1 MPRPALMRPTF
12 RPSATQPP
20 PAQDA
25 APRAPAPTPSA
36 SAPPQLAVT
45 SAAPAPSPAPAP
57 APAPTPTITTGSAP
71 KAPASAPPA
80 AATQQPPLPAIRSPP
95 AITRTPTSITSA
107 SPVPQKSPPSSSM
120 PSPPGTSSLPSPPK
134 PKTQPSPPS
143 LPSSQAI
150 SRSSPPSPPKPPSPT
165 SPPKPSFPSLKQL
178 SPPTAPTVSPPKPPS
193 PPKPSFPSLKQVT
206 PPMSPDVSSPTKL
219 SSQDVSPPKPA
230 TTTFR
235 PMPRSYMSL
244 QETPPPQSQKTQPS
258 VTPPPFTLPPSQL
271 HSERDRGLKMPP
283 VAEYKTALPP
293 SQLNSEGERGNK
305 IPPEAVNK
313 PVVVQHTVGKPKP
326 FLDSYGSDSQ
336 KPRIGKNVK
345 PKERDIYRK
354 SSDSEDSGVRII
366 TITGENKGA
375 IMELGRG
382 SALNNPHKARSDGVI
397 SEVNYNG
404 KEDMSKLKGKGHNN
418 ATTKPGVPMHAYMN
432 SNVQGINSSIVF
444 NSTCTHNDPG
454 VHLSVTR
461 KPLNGHSHGLQ
472 FKDNAGEKKKGQWL
486 SE

>member
-12 RPSATQPP
+12 RPSANQPP
-20 PAQDA
+20 PAQNA

-36 SAPPQLAVT
+36 FAPPQSSVT
-45 SAAPAPSPAPAP
+45 SAARPAAAAASSPSPAPAP
-57 APAPTPTITTGSAP
+57 APAPAPTPPTTSSAP
-71 KAPASAPPA
+71 KAPASASPA
-80 AATQQPPLPAIRSPP
+80 AATQQPPPP
-95 AITRTPTSITSA
+95 A
-107 SPVPQKSPPSSSM
+107 PSSSM

-150 SRSSPPSPPKPPSPT
+150 SRSIPPSPT
-165 SPPKPSFPSLKQL
+165 SPPKPSFPSLKQV

-193 PPKPSFPSLKQVT
+193 PPKPSVPSLKQVT

-219 SSQDVSPPKPA
+219 SSQDVSSPKPA

-235 PMPRSYMSL
+235 PMPKSYMSL
-244 QETPPPQSQKTQPS
+244 QETPSPQSQKTQPS

-271 HSERDRGLKMPP
+271 LSERDRGFKMPP
-283 VAEYKTALPP
+283 VAENQTTLPP

-313 PVVVQHTVGKPKP
+313 PMVVQHTVGKPKP
-326 FLDSYGSDSQ
+326 FLDSYGGDSQ
-336 KPRIGKNVK
+336 KPRIGKSVK
-345 PKERDIYRK
+345 PKERDIYKK
-354 SSDSEDSGVRII
+354 SSDYEDSGVRII

-382 SALNNPHKARSDGVI
+382 SALDNPHKAKNDGVI
-397 SEVNYNG
+397 SEGNFSG

-418 ATTKPGVPMHAYMN
+418 ATTKPGVPMHAYTN

-454 VHLSVTR
+454 VHLSVNR
-461 KPLNGHSHGLQ
+461 KPLNGHSHGFQL
-472 FKDNAGEKKKGQWL
+472 KDNAGEKKKGQWF